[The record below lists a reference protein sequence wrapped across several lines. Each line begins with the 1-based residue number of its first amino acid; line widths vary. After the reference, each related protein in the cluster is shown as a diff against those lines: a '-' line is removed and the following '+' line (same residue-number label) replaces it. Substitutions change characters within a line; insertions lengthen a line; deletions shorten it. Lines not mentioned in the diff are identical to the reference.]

1 MFILESSWIY
11 LIHVLSFVLPILIM
25 LALYCAS
32 KKTHQESNLQQ
43 ESSVQQ
49 DQICIQLYSLPS
61 TNLFR
66 QISTNDSIYSFNT
79 AIENSTVIVQEKNE
93 TIQFEFELPTYDEFI
108 KLQNKPILDTQI
120 SIQS

>member
-1 MFILESSWIY
+1 M
-11 LIHVLSFVLPILIM
+11 PQ
-25 LALYCAS
+25 

-66 QISTNDSIYSFNT
+66 QISTNDSIFGFNT

-120 SIQS
+120 SIRS